1 MSPRNRA
8 ALSVAA
14 SMTGLVV
21 AGSAHAQ
28 AFYLQEQS
36 TRAAGRA
43 FSGETAD
50 TGAASPF
57 SRASRRDASLAT
69 YSATRSVV
77 ERRPAK
83 AGCSSRLW

>member
-50 TGAASPF
+50 TGAAS
-57 SRASRRDASLAT
+57 LWWN
-69 YSATRSVV
+69 
-77 ERRPAK
+77 PAAIAGIEK
-83 AGCSSRLW
+83 A